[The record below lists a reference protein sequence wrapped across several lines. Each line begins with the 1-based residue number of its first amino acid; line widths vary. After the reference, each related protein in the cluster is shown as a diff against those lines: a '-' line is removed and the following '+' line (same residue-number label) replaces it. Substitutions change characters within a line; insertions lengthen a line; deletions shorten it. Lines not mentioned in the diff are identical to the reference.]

1 MNENL
6 QDVLDYLNSGK
17 DLMLKLQ
24 NMSLD
29 TTPQTK
35 PIVIIVDP
43 GSLPAGLFMR
53 TSVLDAVR
61 KEIEADYINTG
72 ELPQGAILNEEVEE
86 SGKTKEISNQNDSS
100 NRPTNS
106 GRSKTGRQ
114 NNEAGAGGNSKNI
127 TGANNRKK
135 KNRKAT
141 K

>member
-29 TTPQTK
+29 ITKTK
-35 PIVIIVDP
+35 PIVIVVDP

-61 KEIEADYINTG
+61 KEIEADYKNTG

-86 SGKTKEISNQNDSS
+86 SGKTKEISNQNDSG

-106 GRSKTGRQ
+106 GRSKAGRQ
-114 NNEAGAGGNSKNI
+114 NNEAGAGGNSKN
-127 TGANNRKK
+127 AFSSNNRKK